1 MLLAAA
7 LSLALAAAPAV
18 PFPPPRLAPVTE
30 KLKCDTGVVL
40 TVNWEKNQ
48 LQATTPAGVVT
59 YRAGIETQVFDREG
73 RPAGTVSK
81 LSPGD
86 KVRVY
91 YLVEDGARVL
101 EIDLD

>member
-1 MLLAAA
+1 MLLAAI
-7 LSLALAAAPAV
+7 LSLALAAPAAA

-30 KLKCDTGVVL
+30 KLKCDTGTVL

-48 LQATTPAGVVT
+48 LQATTTAGVVG
-59 YRAGIETQVFDREG
+59 YRVGIDVQVFDREG
-73 RPAGTVSK
+73 RPVGAVSR

-101 EIDLD
+101 EVDLE